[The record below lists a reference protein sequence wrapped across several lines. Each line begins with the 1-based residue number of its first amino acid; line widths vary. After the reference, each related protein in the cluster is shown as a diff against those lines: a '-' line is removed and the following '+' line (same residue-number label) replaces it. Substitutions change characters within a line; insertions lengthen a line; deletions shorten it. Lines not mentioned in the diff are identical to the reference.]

1 MFNAPRPGQ
10 LRYNNTASANGLAA
24 SYLADNPLSA
34 SIYSDDGQVDP
45 WSAAPSP
52 PPPPELPGVFSR
64 IIADATAPSIYTEA
78 FAAADPNF
86 TGDMS
91 LSALNR
97 ILATSKLPH
106 ATIDRIVNLVSSRPR
121 VSKLEFFV
129 AMALVALAQQGKDL
143 SIEQVA
149 SIAQQSQTLPSPQLD
164 LSQLQASTFAEPSAP
179 PQINGHSNAYEE
191 SLSSPQPQRLPPVPA
206 YSESDPWNSNFRNGG
221 TVVGSSVPATT
232 PGGSAL
238 MGGLPSNWWN
248 RQKTVTIIILP
259 EKQGFILNRYTVYVI
274 QTEAGAQVNRRYSE
288 FVFLWDC
295 LVKRYPF
302 RILPHLPPKRLGPD
316 ASFLEQRR
324 KGLNRFLNF
333 VINHPIISTDGV
345 LSAFLSES
353 SFETWRKNSTG
364 ISLEEESSGKR
375 IDRTEEMSIP
385 SDLEEKMAVL
395 RGRLPALV
403 EHWTRICTIADRTV
417 RRREASAGDLSRLHM
432 TLNALTEQNA
442 VCWHLSDPQG
452 ECSLSSGVRQG
463 LKTVSGGLLNQADA
477 LDHRA
482 QALQSTG
489 LEQLKGQRDLYIAAR
504 DLFARH
510 IRLSPDRV
518 DMLKRRVEVN
528 GRKLE
533 AVKAAKKDGYEVE
546 ADKIAGLIE
555 KDHVDIATCM
565 TRRVFIRHCM
575 WYELRVVLHNRENTL
590 VTQAV
595 QALVTQ
601 ERDFAHAVVGNWSR
615 LVEDIEGMPFE

>member
-10 LRYNNTASANGLAA
+10 PRYNNNINVSVNGLAA
-24 SYLADNPLSA
+24 SYLSDNPLAS
-34 SIYSDDGQVDP
+34 SIYDEGQVDP

-64 IIADATAPSIYTEA
+64 VIADATAPSIYTEA

-91 LSALNR
+91 LSALHR
-97 ILATSKLPH
+97 VLVTSKLP
-106 ATIDRIVNLVSSRPR
+106 ASTIDRIVNLVSSRPR

-129 AMALVALAQQGKDL
+129 ALALVALAQQGKDV

-164 LSQLQASTFAEPSAP
+164 LAHLQASPFAEPAAAP
-179 PQINGHSNAYEE
+179 DMNGHSNGYDEPSD
-191 SLSSPQPQRLPPVPA
+191 SLPRQQGLPPVPA
-206 YSESDPWNSNFRNGG
+206 YSESDPWNSAFRNGG
-221 TVVGSSVPATT
+221 AVAATGGLAATT
-232 PGGSAL
+232 PGGSTL

-248 RQKTVTIIILP
+248 FQKFVTIIILP

-274 QTEAGAQVNRRYSE
+274 QSDNGAQVNRRYSE

-302 RILPHLPPKRLGPD
+302 RILPQLPPKRLG
-316 ASFLEQRR
+316 EQRR

-333 VINHPIISTDGV
+333 VINHPIMSADGV
-345 LSAFLSES
+345 LSAFLSQP
-353 SFETWRKNSTG
+353 SFETWRKNSPA
-364 ISLEEESSGKR
+364 ISLEEESSTKR
-375 IDRTEEMSIP
+375 IDRTEEMGIP
-385 SDLEEKMAVL
+385 SDLEEKMT
-395 RGRLPALV
+395 LPALV
-403 EHWTRICTIADRTV
+403 EHWTRICTVADRTV
-417 RRREASAGDLSRLHM
+417 RRRESAAGDLSRLHL
-432 TLNALTEQNA
+432 TFNALTEQNA

-463 LKTVSGGLLNQADA
+463 LKVVSGALLHQADA

-482 QALQSTG
+482 QTLQSTS

-504 DLFARH
+504 DLFSRH
-510 IRLSPDRV
+510 VRLSPDRV
-518 DMLKRRVEVN
+518 DVLKRRVEIN

-533 AVKAAKKDGYEVE
+533 AVKAAKKEGFEVE
-546 ADKIAGLIE
+546 ADKITNLIE
-555 KDHVDIATCM
+555 KDQVDIAACM
-565 TRRVFIRHCM
+565 SRRVFIRHCM

-590 VTQAV
+590 VTQAM
-595 QALVTQ
+595 QTLVVQ
-601 ERDFAHAVVGNWSR
+601 ERDFALAVAGNWSR